1 MSKLFKI
8 VAPLLALAISA
19 CSSGGS
25 SSVPVSGI
33 AQAPNTVHAG
43 VPTWLSQH
51 LARAEC
57 PRVPGK
63 AQCQALRVLKNGIVP
78 ASCNPA
84 SSCGFTAQQLES
96 AYGLTAKKLNKGAN
110 TKVALIE
117 VGDYSAAT
125 SDLATYRTEYGLGT
139 ANLARYNSSG
149 QQSNYPPSC
158 QQASWCVETA
168 LDMDMVSA
176 SCPKCTIYIME
187 AQDSIT
193 DLEASEQE
201 AVALGATVL
210 SNSWSCPNNWDCGD
224 SNFPNAFKATGIAY
238 LASTG
243 DYAYNTIGGP
253 SVLPTVLGIGGT
265 QLESN
270 GSKFTETAWS
280 DASSGCG
287 EASVVGE
294 NVPKP
299 SWQTDPGCTSR
310 TDGDISSESG
320 CSPGV
325 AMYSGMYGGWIGECG
340 TSVASPFLA
349 GVVAIAGNGAKLNAG
364 QYVWTLTAKQMK
376 ARLHP
381 IKSGQNGSCGGSY
394 LCTAGT
400 KQFGNYSGPTGWGTP
415 KTVTAL

>member
-1 MSKLFKI
+1 MMKLFKV
-8 VAPLLALAISA
+8 VAPLLAMTIAA

-25 SSVPVSGI
+25 SSVPVSGM
-33 AQAPNTVHAG
+33 AQVPNGTHTG
-43 VPTWLSQH
+43 VPMWQLQH
-51 LARAEC
+51 QAKAEC
-57 PRVPGK
+57 PNIPGK
-63 AQCQALRVLKNGIVP
+63 PVCQALRVLKDGIVP
-78 ASCNPA
+78 AACNPS
-84 SSCGFTAQQLES
+84 SSCGFTAQQLQK
-96 AYGLTAKKLNKGAN
+96 AYNLTKKLGKGGN
-110 TKVALIE
+110 VKVALIE
-117 VGDYSAAT
+117 VGDYASAT
-125 SDLATYRTEYGLGT
+125 SDLATYRTQYGLGT

-187 AQDSIT
+187 AQDTIG
-193 DLEASEQE
+193 DLEATEQE
-201 AVALGATVL
+201 AVKLGATVL
-210 SNSWSCPNNWDCGD
+210 SNSWSCLNNWDCGD
-224 SNFPNAFKATGIAY
+224 PNFQNSFSTKGIAY

-253 SVLPTVLGIGGT
+253 SVLPTVIGVGGT
-265 QLESN
+265 QLLASGN
-270 GSKFTETAWS
+270 KFTESVWV

-287 EASVVGE
+287 SASVVGQ

-299 SWQTDPGCTSR
+299 SWQTDPGCSSR

-320 CSPGV
+320 CRPGV
-325 AMYSGMYGGWIGECG
+325 AMYSGLYGGWITECG

-349 GVVAIAGNGAKLNAG
+349 GVVALSGNAAKMNG
-364 QYVWTLTAKQMK
+364 GEYVWTMSAKQMK

-381 IKSGQNGSCGGSY
+381 VLTGNNGSCGGSY

-400 KQFGNYSGPTGWGTP
+400 GQFGNYSAPAGWGSP
-415 KTVTAL
+415 KNVKAL

>member
-1 MSKLFKI
+1 MTKLFKV

-25 SSVPVSGI
+25 SSVPVSGMS
-33 AQAPNTVHAG
+33 QVPHAAHASL
-43 VPTWLSQH
+43 PTWLTNHQ
-51 LARAEC
+51 AQAEC
-57 PRVPGK
+57 PNVPGK
-63 AQCQALRVLKNGIVP
+63 PVCQALRVLKNGVVP
-78 ASCNPA
+78 AACQPST
-84 SSCGFTAQQLES
+84 SCGFTAQQLES
-96 AYGLTAKKLNKGAN
+96 AYNLTKKLSKGGN
-110 TKVALIE
+110 VKVALIE
-117 VGDYSAAT
+117 VGDYASAT
-125 SDLATYRTEYGLGT
+125 SDVATYRTQYGLGT
-139 ANLARYNSSG
+139 ATLNRYNSSG

-158 QQASWCVETA
+158 QQAEWCVETA

-176 SCPKCTIYIME
+176 SCPKCTIYVME

-201 AVALGATVL
+201 AVKLGATVL

-224 SNFPNAFKATGIAY
+224 SNFPNAFASTGIAY

-253 SVLPTVLGIGGT
+253 SVLPTVIGVGGT
-265 QLESN
+265 QLSVS
-270 GSKFTETAWS
+270 GKSFTESVWA

-287 EASVVGE
+287 SSSVVGE

-299 SWQTDPGCTSR
+299 SWQKDPGCTSR

-320 CSPGV
+320 CQPGV
-325 AMYSGMYGGWIGECG
+325 AMYSGLYGGWITECG

-349 GVVAIAGNGAKLNAG
+349 GVVALAGNAAKMNG
-364 QYVWTLTAKQMK
+364 GEYVWTMSAKQMK

-381 IKSGQNGSCGGSY
+381 VLTGSNGSCGGSY

-400 KQFGNYSGPTGWGTP
+400 GQFGNYSAPSGWGSP
-415 KTVTAL
+415 KTIKAL